1 MAKKT
6 KEEAVKTTV
15 EDKLSIEKK
24 NIKEPTKKVSE
35 KVVKTLTSKPS
46 KKILTESKSEK
57 KVIVKKKI
65 VNKSVVKAEE
75 TTINQNH
82 ISVHPYSRFT
92 DFDISL
98 FKSGKHFKLYE
109 KFGSH
114 VVENNGV
121 TGTYFAVWAPNAHFI
136 SVIGNFNHWDKGSH
150 PLYIRWDGSGI
161 WEGFIPD
168 VGNGEAYKYF
178 INSTTGEDLEKADPY
193 ALKSEEPP
201 RTASIVWDNWYEWK
215 DTNWMHK
222 RHKNNA
228 LNQPMSVYEVHFGS
242 WARGIESPDQFIS
255 YKDMAYKI
263 VPYVKEMGFTHVEFM
278 PLMEHPFYPS
288 WGYQITGYFAASCR
302 YGTPQELMYLIEE
315 FHKNDIGVIM
325 DWVPSHFPGDAHGL
339 YHFDGS
345 HLYEHADEKKGFHP
359 DWKSYIF
366 NYGRNEVRSFLISN
380 ALFWLDRFHIDGLRV
395 DAVASMLYLDYS
407 RKEGEWI
414 PNDFGGR
421 ENLEAISL
429 LKEFNEAVY
438 ANFPNVQTIAEES
451 TSFPGV
457 SHPTYTGGLGFGQ
470 KWMMG
475 WMNDT
480 LDYFSENPVN
490 RKYHHSELTFS
501 TIYAFTENFMLPLS
515 HDEVVHGKK
524 SLIYKMPGDEW
535 QQFANLRLLYSYMWT
550 HPGTKLLFMGC
561 EFAQTKEWNPSNS
574 LDWHLLEYAPH
585 QGIKRTVMALNK
597 LYKEEPALYERSF
610 DGNGFEWLVND
621 DWENSVVVY
630 ARKGFDPKDDLVIAL
645 NLTPVPRNNY
655 RFGVPKKGTYKEI
668 FNSDDHDFWGSGI
681 KNQDKKSEER
691 GSHWKANSIS
701 VNIPP
706 LGMVVFKA
714 V

>member
-1 MAKKT
+1 MVKKSLSNL
-6 KEEAVKTTV
+6 EEASTTNNNH
-15 EDKLSIEKK
+15 LS
-24 NIKEPTKKVSE
+24 V
-35 KVVKTLTSKPS
+35 
-46 KKILTESKSEK
+46 
-57 KVIVKKKI
+57 
-65 VNKSVVKAEE
+65 
-75 TTINQNH
+75 Q
-82 ISVHPYSRFT
+82 PYTRFT
-92 DFDISL
+92 EFDISL

-114 VVENNGV
+114 VLENNGV
-121 TGTYFAVWAPNAHFI
+121 IGTYFAVWAPNAHFV

-161 WEGFIPD
+161 WEGFIPN

-215 DTNWMHK
+215 DTEWMNK

-242 WARGIESPDQFIS
+242 WARGMESPDQFIS

-345 HLYEHADEKKGFHP
+345 HLYEHADMKKGFHP

-380 ALFWLDRFHIDGLRV
+380 AIFWLDRFHIDGLRV

-414 PNDFGGR
+414 PNEFGGR

-438 ANFPNVQTIAEES
+438 ANFPDVQTIAEES

-480 LDYFSENPVN
+480 LDYFSEDPIN

-561 EFAQTKEWNPSNS
+561 EFAQTKEWNPSHS

-610 DGNGFEWLVND
+610 DANGFEWLVND

-630 ARKGFDPKDDLVIAL
+630 ARKGYHSKDDLIIAL
-645 NLTPVPRNNY
+645 NLTPVPRTNY
-655 RFGVPKKGTYKEI
+655 RFGVPKNGIYKEI
-668 FNSDDHDFWGSGI
+668 FNSDGHDFWGSGI
-681 KNQDKKSEER
+681 KNPDKKSEEI
-691 GSHWKANSIS
+691 GSHWKSNSIE

-706 LGMVVFKA
+706 LGMVIFKA
-714 V
+714 L